1 MTTNLSKYK
10 KQAKAIGLNGAK
22 STGKRAFKPFFDYG
36 KNGLNGLGALSPET
50 DALML
55 KYKDNLACIVD
66 EIEREQNLKGTWTFD
81 DTDLIYNRGIT
92 TAQKQAWVYYKRSFL
107 KIPMTGGW
115 SKYYL
120 KGSQTEPFGTTDE
133 LNQLVLNGA
142 LFFSDNLYKPL
153 AVFTWGNMYDRIA
166 KLAQDKD
173 YIISQ
178 FGNDVYLNHLTL
190 LNESK
195 PKQIRIDDADENK
208 RAIILAISPL
218 AKTFLIK
225 EVNAEYMTDVNQ
237 AQQKDYKGQKFNKKK
252 AINIT
257 FNEESEYA
265 LRYVFVKWLYTL
277 DIRLNFSAGIGPYEV
292 DNFYVH
298 GYPMTQSYKEQT
310 SLSEFE
316 VRQLS
321 QADGEKLFAQF
332 INEVITPEDIQRL
345 NDAFNSKYNAW
356 ADLKYSAI
364 PIGMDISKQFNGFGL
379 GIRPEKR
386 EAIAYMEA
394 VGSGILAYDVGVGKT
409 LSALLELA
417 NALHQGKCKRPLVVV
432 PNPTYKNW
440 LKEALGGVDKETGE
454 VFTGVLSGLGY
465 KANDWYN
472 LGTDITEK
480 LDKQG
485 IFDVQ
490 VPTGTI
496 TFITYEGL
504 KKIGFSKTETDKLI
518 PQFIDILEQRNIDPE
533 LEMKS
538 GSIPSLKGFS
548 KQEIEEAAQFGGLAG
563 TERNK
568 AKDEKSITELIGKA
582 LENTICD
589 IDTLGFDYII
599 IDEAHRCKKIFTS
612 IKADEDGKS
621 DYTLNSGEPSSTGL
635 KAFCLCNYIQRT
647 HGRNVMLLTATP
659 FTNSPLEVYSML
671 SLVGYDLLVQNGY
684 YNINDFF
691 KQFANKTTEY
701 VVTAGGEVK
710 IKQIIKGFNNRLIL
724 QKLIFTKVNYKTGED
739 VGVNRPTKINL
750 PILTNKANVLDVTG
764 FNGLG
769 KIQQITEFKVGQ
781 IFKKVGRL
789 DSPETIKKIN
799 KVAKEGEYDWYL
811 DLDSGIEIK
820 IDEDT
825 INEFYQAVSNRK
837 QTIEPNIERSKAK
850 VSESL
855 PMNKQVLTYL
865 EQTPLQA
872 ELQDIVYKMANA
884 KVNGK
889 PDMKAIL
896 QALSASLDNALSPYL
911 FSYPPI
917 PPPADYKEFVNNS
930 PKVKYVLECVRTV
943 KKYHE
948 DRKENVSGQV
958 LYLNRGKKF
967 FQMIKEYLIKDIG
980 YNNKVQFEGRAIS
993 EVMIMEGATAQADRE
1008 FIKDAFNAGVCK
1020 IIIGSS
1026 TIREGINLQKYG
1038 TVLYDMYPDWNPTDV
1053 RQLEGRIWRQ
1063 GNTFGFVRVV
1073 MPLVENSMDVF
1084 VFQKLEEKTSRINDL
1099 FYKEGTANVLDLDS
1113 IDPNQIKYALIKDIN
1128 QLVKIDFSVERSKA
1142 NTAVLLLGEDA
1153 EAIKQ
1158 LQHLLELLNDK
1169 RQDAINYL
1177 ERAVIAF
1184 SEQINRWSNKRDLED
1199 YEKDGIKK
1207 AQVLVNDIQNY
1218 LATTKDDEQLIRFAL
1233 RLENFLGKYGY
1244 MNDVQYAAYRCKNFT
1259 NAYREIKKAERT
1271 ILKPKG
1277 YSLDNNFTEIFKA
1290 VSAEYA
1296 KKLNDFNAIYG
1307 VSDNAEDWKETP
1319 RYAILYNEIVAKK
1332 EALNVNGKPPL
1343 ERVKEFASLNYLLQY
1358 KAKKTSNI
1366 QCGVATV
1373 SNTCPPTDSTGN
1385 VRIDNEGLKLLT
1397 KCIENEPETKSQ
1409 NIDAKGNYNPTRL
1422 ALHQSIIEEIKGQK
1436 PCKVENKPI
1445 AILTGGAPGS
1455 GKSTFLKKFASWVT
1469 NGQKVYNI
1477 DADEVRA
1484 KLPEYKGWNAFNTHK
1499 ETRDIVNTLLN
1510 EIGNPCEH
1518 DIVYDGTMNKVD
1530 NYLPLIAKLKKMGYK
1545 VFIIYMQVDYMT
1557 SVERAMNRYK
1567 NGFAKTG
1574 KGRYVPIEVIDEV
1587 FSKGLDAYEQLIK
1600 QVDGFIRVDGNT
1612 QQIIERGGMEL
1623 PKDRNYDFKQE
1634 ISETEITPKGKVKSK
1649 LTLYKYKAKAIIIKL
1664 KLKN

>member
-1 MTTNLSKYK
+1 MTDLSKYK
-10 KQAKAIGLNGAK
+10 NKAKEIGVIGLVGA
-22 STGKRAFKPFFDYG
+22 GKVRSFKPFFDYSKSG
-36 KNGLNGLGALSPET
+36 FSGLGAVSPET
-50 DALML
+50 NSLME
-55 KYKDNLACIVD
+55 KYNDNLACIVD
-66 EIEREQNLKGTWTFD
+66 EIEREQNFKGTWSFD

-107 KIPMTGGW
+107 KIPMLGGW
-115 SKYYL
+115 NKYYL
-120 KGSQTEPFGTTDE
+120 KGSKDEPFGTTDE
-133 LNQLVLNGA
+133 LNQLVLQGA
-142 LFFSDNLYKPL
+142 LFYSDGLFMPL
-153 AVFTWGNMYDRIA
+153 AVYTWGNMYD
-166 KLAQDKD
+166 KLDQLTRDKD
-173 YIISQ
+173 YIISNYGLQ
-178 FGNDVYLNHLTL
+178 VYNEHLRL

-195 PKQIRIDDADENK
+195 PKQIRIDDPDENK
-208 RAIILAISPL
+208 RAVILAISPL
-218 AKTFLIK
+218 AKTFEIK
-225 EVNAEYMTDVNQ
+225 EVRPEYMTDVNQ
-237 AQQKDYKGQKFNKKK
+237 AEQKDYKGQKFNKKK
-252 AINIT
+252 AINLT
-257 FNEESEYA
+257 FNEENEYP
-265 LRYVFVKWLYTL
+265 LRYVFVKWMYTL
-277 DIRLNFSAGIGPYEV
+277 DIRRNFSNGIGPFEV

-321 QADGEKLFAQF
+321 QSDGEKLFSQF
-332 INEVITPEDIQRL
+332 LNEVITPEDIQRL
-345 NDAFNSKYNAW
+345 NDAFNGKYNAW

-417 NALHQGKCKRPLVVV
+417 NALHQGKCQRPLVVV

-440 LKEALGGVDKETGE
+440 LKEALGGTDKETGE

-465 KANDWYN
+465 KSNDWYN
-472 LGTDITEK
+472 LGTDITDK

-485 IFDVQ
+485 VFDMQ
-490 VPTGTI
+490 VPAGTI

-518 PQFIDILEQRNIDPE
+518 PNLLDILEQRNIDPE
-533 LEMKS
+533 LEMKNS
-538 GSIPSLKGFS
+538 SIPSLKGFS
-548 KQEIEEAAQFGGLAG
+548 KKEIEEAAQFGGLAG
-563 TERNK
+563 TDRDNAK
-568 AKDEKSITELIGKA
+568 AEKSVTELIGKA

-647 HGRNVMLLTATP
+647 YGRNVMLLTATP

-701 VVTAGGEVK
+701 VVTVGGEVK
-710 IKQIIKGFNNRLIL
+710 MKQLIKGFNNRLIL

-739 VGVNRPTKINL
+739 VGVNRPQKINL
-750 PILTNKANVLDVTG
+750 PILTNKANLLDVTG

-769 KIQQITEFKVGQ
+769 KI
-781 IFKKVGRL
+781 
-789 DSPETIKKIN
+789 
-799 KVAKEGEYDWYL
+799 
-811 DLDSGIEIK
+811 
-820 IDEDT
+820 
-825 INEFYQAVSNRK
+825 
-837 QTIEPNIERSKAK
+837 EPNIERSKAK
-850 VSESL
+850 ITESL

-872 ELQDIVYKMANA
+872 ELQDKVYEMANA

-943 KKYHE
+943 KQYHE
-948 DRKENVSGQV
+948 NRNENVSGQV

-967 FQMIKEYLIKDIG
+967 FQMIKEYLIKEIG
-980 YNNKVQFEGRAIS
+980 YKNKVQFEGRSIS

-1008 FIKDAFNAGVCK
+1008 FIKDAFNAGICK

-1038 TVLYDMYPDWNPTDV
+1038 TVLYDMYPDFLPTDV

-1142 NTAVLLLGEDA
+1142 KTAVLLLGEDA

-1158 LQHLLELLNDK
+1158 LQYLLDLLNKK
-1169 RQDAINYL
+1169 RENAVENL
-1177 ERAVIAF
+1177 EIAVSAF
-1184 SEQINRWSNKRDLED
+1184 AKQIDIWSSKRSDLED
-1199 YEKDGIKK
+1199 YEKQGLKS
-1207 AQVLVNDIQNY
+1207 AQTLINDIQNY
-1218 LATTKDDEQLIRFAL
+1218 LQVTKDDEQLVRFAL
-1233 RLENFLGKYGY
+1233 RLENFLNKYGY
-1244 MNDVQYAAYRCKNFT
+1244 ITSISNAKYACQNFT

-1277 YSLDNNFTEIFKA
+1277 YSLDNNFTEVYNFTRDEYTKKA
-1290 VSAEYA
+1290 TDY
-1296 KKLNDFNAIYG
+1296 NNIYG
-1307 VSDNAEDWKETP
+1307 QSDNEADWRETK
-1319 RYAILYNEIVAKK
+1319 RYAELYNEIVAKK
-1332 EALNVNGKPPL
+1332 EALNVNGKAPM

-1358 KAKKTSNI
+1358 KAKKSSANV
-1366 QCGVATV
+1366 QCGVAPIAK
-1373 SNTCPPTDSTGN
+1373 SCPPIDETGN
-1385 VRIDNEGLKLLT
+1385 VRTDPEGLKLLAQ
-1397 KCIENEPETKSQ
+1397 CIEAEPSTKSQ

-1422 ALHQSIIEEIKGQK
+1422 ALHQSIIDEIKGQK

-1445 AILTGGAPGS
+1445 AILTGGAPGA

-1477 DADEVRA
+1477 DADEVRS
-1484 KLPEYKGWNAFNTHK
+1484 KLPEYKGWNAFNTHS
-1499 ETRDIVNTLLN
+1499 ETKDIVNQLLD
-1510 EIGNPCEH
+1510 EIGKPCEH

-1530 NYLPLIAKLKKMGYK
+1530 NYLPLIKKLKSMGYR
-1545 VFIIYMQVDYMT
+1545 VFIIYMQVDKKT
-1557 SVERAMNRYK
+1557 SIERAMMRYK
-1567 NGFAKTG
+1567 NGFKRDG
-1574 KGRYVPIEVIDEV
+1574 KGRYVPIEVIEEV
-1587 FSKGLDAYEQLIK
+1587 FSKGLSAYEELINK
-1600 QVDGFIRVDGNT
+1600 VDGYIRVDGLT
-1612 QQIIERGGMEL
+1612 QTIIEKGGMQL
-1623 PKDRNYDFKQE
+1623 PKERNYEFAQE
-1634 ISETEITPKGKVKSK
+1634 MSETEITPEGKAKPKNK
-1649 LTLYKYKAKAIIIKL
+1649 LILYKYKAKAIAIKL
-1664 KLKN
+1664 KLLK